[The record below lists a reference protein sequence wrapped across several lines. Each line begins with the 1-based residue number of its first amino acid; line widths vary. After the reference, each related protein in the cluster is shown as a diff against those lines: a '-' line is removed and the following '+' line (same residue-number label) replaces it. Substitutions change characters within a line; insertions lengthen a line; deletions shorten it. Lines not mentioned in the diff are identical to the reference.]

1 MTSVSMPSKTL
12 SIDAIRVVR
21 PEHKLVLVEE
31 HDSVHCS
38 SFNAH
43 ILKKMMGIE
52 SVNVLPPE
60 TSPDDILLPLAS
72 RGLLDIRTEQP
83 NEYLK
88 LNHAHTELRS
98 ANTGARRT
106 RFGLSL
112 DRRLARIH
120 NLTPLGSGN
129 ANRCVSLF
137 KQLDLLLR
145 SQSQHQV
152 AIHNGELA
160 FSKEMR
166 ITRGLSVQGDSST
179 SLLLTQTDNPK
190 IRVSSVH
197 MHYDRRFARGI
208 WGEVAETKAYEDSY
222 RSNMHEVIHCALE
235 KASISL
241 EQVNDILPHNINIKS
256 WRFLCQ
262 SLDVAEEKLF
272 VRNIQTEGHCFCND
286 MVINL
291 SDAIEQRRLDGA
303 NPSASTPL
311 RFLAVAAGAGGMFG
325 ACVLEVVQL
334 EGFLNERQ
342 TI

>member
-1 MTSVSMPSKTL
+1 MTSVTMPSKAL
-12 SIDAIRVVR
+12 SIDAIRVIR
-21 PEHKLVLVEE
+21 PEHRLVLIEE
-31 HDSVHCS
+31 HDAVHCS

-52 SVNVLPPE
+52 SVNVLPE
-60 TSPDDILLPLAS
+60 GTSTDDILLPLVS
-72 RGLLDIRTEQP
+72 RSKSVNPSL
-83 NEYLK
+83 
-88 LNHAHTELRS
+88 LRS

-112 DRRLARIH
+112 DRKLARIH

-137 KQLDLLLR
+137 KQLDLLFR
-145 SQSQHQV
+145 TQSEHQV

-179 SLLLTQTDNPK
+179 SLFLTQTDTPK
-190 IRVSSVH
+190 IRVSSVY
-197 MHYDRRFARGI
+197 MHYDRRFSRGI
-208 WGEVAETKAYEDSY
+208 WGEGSETKAYEDSY
-222 RSNMHEVIHCALE
+222 RSNMHQVIHSALE
-235 KASISL
+235 RAGVTL
-241 EQVNDILPHNINIKS
+241 EEVDHILPHNINIKS

-262 SLDVAEEKLF
+262 SLDVAEDKLF
-272 VRNIQTEGHCFCND
+272 ARNIQTEGHCFCND

-291 SDAIEQRRLDGA
+291 SDAIEKHRLAGT
-303 NPSASTPL
+303 NPTASAPL

-342 TI
+342 AI